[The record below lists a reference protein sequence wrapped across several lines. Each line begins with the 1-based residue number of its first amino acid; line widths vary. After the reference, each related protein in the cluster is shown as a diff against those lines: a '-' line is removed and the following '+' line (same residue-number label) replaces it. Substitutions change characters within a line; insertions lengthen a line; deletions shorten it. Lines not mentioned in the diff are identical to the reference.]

1 MNYLAHIY
9 LSGNNDLITIGNFIA
24 DGIKGKSYKNYQKE
38 IQIGVVLHRNIDTF
52 TDAHPTV
59 RLSTKRLHEKYGHY
73 SGIIVDILYDHFL
86 AKNWSQY
93 CHIPLKD
100 FVENFYD
107 SLEIYYELLPLRIQ
121 KMMPYMITDN
131 WLLSYA
137 SIEGISRVLDGM
149 NRRTKN
155 RSGMDEAINEL
166 EEFYSEFETEFSAFF
181 DELTAFSKE
190 KLKELTNTMLE

>member
-9 LSGNNDLITIGNFIA
+9 LSGENDLITIGNFMA
-24 DGIKGKSYKNYQKE
+24 DGIKGKSYKKYPKDIQKG
-38 IQIGVVLHRNIDTF
+38 ILLHRYIDTY
-52 TDAHPTV
+52 TDAHETFRV
-59 RLSTKRLHEKYGHY
+59 STKRLHEKYGHY

-86 AKNWSQY
+86 AKNWNQY
-93 CHIPLKD
+93 CDKTLISYI
-100 FVENFYD
+100 NAFYD
-107 SLEIYYELLPLRIQ
+107 SLEENYDILPLRIQ

-155 RSGMDEAINEL
+155 RSGMDEAVNEL
-166 EEFYSEFETEFSAFF
+166 EAFYSEFENEFTIFF
-181 DELTAFSKE
+181 DELIIFSKD
-190 KLKELTNTMLE
+190 KLEELNSI